1 MLPWRA
7 RGDSRVMPP
16 EPAALHVFLADDSAL
31 IRDRVAAALT
41 DAGLIVAGQ
50 AATPNACIHGI
61 LKSRPD
67 AVVLDVRLQGGSG
80 LQVLRAVRQTE
91 PNMVFVVFSNNASDA
106 YRQRYLREGASA
118 FLEKSLDLE
127 RLAETVTL
135 AARAARSH

>member
-1 MLPWRA
+1 M
-7 RGDSRVMPP
+7 
-16 EPAALHVFLADDSAL
+16 
-31 IRDRVAAALT
+31 
-41 DAGLIVAGQ
+41 
-50 AATPNACIHGI
+50 
-61 LKSRPD
+61 
-67 AVVLDVRLQGGSG
+67 VLDVRLQGGSG